1 MPLLAISSPH
11 GDKIID
17 DGDKAAAGLCFPLI
31 SLVFTSMVVDGDGD
45 GDGDEDDD
53 DDAGGS
59 GGGVDAVD
67 CMVTTL
73 VCRTILRPPSLFGS
87 IDKSFNFS
95 VR

>member
-1 MPLLAISSPH
+1 MTCSFLSKNLFTSSNSSSVVLVPLLGVSLSLH

-17 DGDKAAAGLCFPLI
+17 DGDKAAAGLCLPLV

-53 DDAGGS
+53 DDAGV

-73 VCRTILRPPSLFGS
+73 V
-87 IDKSFNFS
+87 
-95 VR
+95 